1 MLKVLIC
8 DERPLI
14 SGALQQML
22 AEEPDLEIVGVADSG
37 VHAMILMRSHHPDV
51 VVSGPR
57 LGGMSGTDLAVQLRD
72 AATDSKPP
80 LVLYGVP
87 DTESGLDEALQAGV
101 DGLCADDAGRE
112 ELVLAIKAV
121 AQGGA
126 MLGPSIA
133 HRLLS
138 WFRQS
143 EHPAVAE
150 PGPLATSL
158 TSRERQVLT
167 LTAQG
172 MSIDEI
178 AEELFIGVATVRT
191 HLYRVKSKLELRDRA
206 ALVAFV
212 YQRGLMQESGDDAA
226 D

>member
-14 SGALQQML
+14 SGALQHML
-22 AEEPDLEIVGVADSG
+22 AEEPDLEVVGVADSG

-57 LGGMSGTDLAVQLRD
+57 LGGMSGTDLALHIRD
-72 AATDSKPP
+72 AATDPKPP

-87 DTESGLDEALQAGV
+87 DTESGLEEALQAGV
-101 DGLCADDAGRE
+101 NGLCADDAGRE
-112 ELVLAIKAV
+112 ELVLAIRAV
-121 AQGGA
+121 TQGGA

-133 HRLLS
+133 HRLLG
-138 WFRQS
+138 WFRES
-143 EHPAVAE
+143 ERPVVGE
-150 PGPLATSL
+150 PTPLERSL
-158 TSRERQVLT
+158 TSREREVLT

-172 MSIDEI
+172 MSIDDI

-206 ALVAFV
+206 ALVSFV
-212 YQRGLMQESGDDAA
+212 YQTGLMRESSEDRAN
-226 D
+226 